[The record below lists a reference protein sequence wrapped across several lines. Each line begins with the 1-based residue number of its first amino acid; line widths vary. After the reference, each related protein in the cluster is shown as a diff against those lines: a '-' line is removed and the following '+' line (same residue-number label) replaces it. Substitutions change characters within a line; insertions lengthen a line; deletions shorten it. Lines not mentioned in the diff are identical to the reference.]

1 MEAGTLDA
9 GVRVWV
15 GERRFVLLERRM
27 RKASETGLSEK
38 RSAGGGGKWRLEEAT
53 ARRRKVVGGVGGGGG
68 GGVRALWSVISFIRT
83 RLGRTLGSTDNAVDG
98 NIDFWARL
106 PCRRGWRRLR
116 RVWLR
121 DFSAESV
128 PFAPFYLSPLGFLLR
143 RLPPPP
149 IRAQHSRQ
157 QRDWH

>member
-27 RKASETGLSEK
+27 RKASETGLPEK

-68 GGVRALWSVISFIRT
+68 RDSGTLIGNLVYTNET
-83 RLGRTLGSTDNAVDG
+83 RQNFRKH
-98 NIDFWARL
+98 R
-106 PCRRGWRRLR
+106 
-116 RVWLR
+116 
-121 DFSAESV
+121 
-128 PFAPFYLSPLGFLLR
+128 
-143 RLPPPP
+143 
-149 IRAQHSRQ
+149 
-157 QRDWH
+157 